1 MTVIKWA
8 PLRDL
13 NVLQQQMEWLCE
25 GAESQHFGFTP
36 AAEMVVTDSSACAKG
51 DRDITIYLD
60 LPGVDPAH
68 IDVQA
73 TAKTI
78 TIIGERLAKETEG
91 EISNRSEL
99 RYGKF
104 QRIISLPE
112 KVQHDQVTAK
122 YEQGVLQLT
131 LPKLVE
137 DKDKIVKVEI
147 TH

>member
-25 GAESQHFGFTP
+25 GAESQHLGFTP
-36 AAEMVVTDSSACAKG
+36 AAEMVVT

-78 TIIGERLAKETEG
+78 TIIGERLAKVTEG

-112 KVQHDQVTAK
+112 KVQHDQVIAK

>member
-1 MTVIKWA
+1 VVGSAHPTKLV
-8 PLRDL
+8 LR
-13 NVLQQQMEWLCE
+13 
-25 GAESQHFGFTP
+25 
-36 AAEMVVTDSSACAKG
+36 
-51 DRDITIYLD
+51 
-60 LPGVDPAH
+60 
-68 IDVQA
+68 
-73 TAKTI
+73 
-78 TIIGERLAKETEG
+78 
-91 EISNRSEL
+91 L

-112 KVQHDQVTAK
+112 KFQHDQVTAK

>member
-1 MTVIKWA
+1 MTVIRWA
-8 PLRDL
+8 PLKDFD
-13 NVLQQQMEWLCE
+13 VIQQQMDRLFDGYTEDCQS
-25 GAESQHFGFTP
+25 AGFTP
-36 AAEMVVTDSSACAKG
+36 AVEMVVTD
-51 DRDITIYLD
+51 RDITIDLD
-60 LPGVDPAH
+60 LPGINPDQ

-73 TAKTI
+73 TAKTV
-78 TIIGERLAKETEG
+78 TIVGERLAKDTEG
-91 EISNRSEL
+91 ATTHRSEL

-104 QRIISLPE
+104 QRVINLPE

-122 YEQGVLQLT
+122 YEYGVLRLV

>member
-1 MTVIKWA
+1 
-8 PLRDL
+8 
-13 NVLQQQMEWLCE
+13 
-25 GAESQHFGFTP
+25 
-36 AAEMVVTDSSACAKG
+36 MVVTD
-51 DRDITIYLD
+51 RDINIYLD

-68 IDVQA
+68 IDVQS

-78 TIIGERLAKETEG
+78 TIIGERLAKVTEG

-112 KVQHDQVTAK
+112 KVQRDQVIAK

>member
-25 GAESQHFGFTP
+25 GAESQHLGFTP
-36 AAEMVVTDSSACAKG
+36 AAEMVVT

-73 TAKTI
+73 TTKTI
-78 TIIGERLAKETEG
+78 TIIGDRLAKETEG

-112 KVQHDQVTAK
+112 KVQHDQVTAN

>member
-1 MTVIKWA
+1 MTVLKWA

-13 NVLQQQMEWLCE
+13 SALQQQMEWLYE
-25 GAESQHFGFTP
+25 GSEPQQLGFTP
-36 AAEMVVTDSSACAKG
+36 AAEMVVTDRA
-51 DRDITIYLD
+51 IHIHLD

-78 TIIGERLAKETEG
+78 TITGERSTKVTEG
-91 EISNRSEL
+91 ETSSRSEL
-99 RYGKF
+99 SYGKF
-104 QRIISLPE
+104 QRVISLPE
-112 KVQHDQVTAK
+112 PIQHDQVLAK

-147 TH
+147 NY

>member
-1 MTVIKWA
+1 
-8 PLRDL
+8 
-13 NVLQQQMEWLCE
+13 VL
-25 GAESQHFGFTP
+25 S
-36 AAEMVVTDSSACAKG
+36 D
-51 DRDITIYLD
+51 
-60 LPGVDPAH
+60 
-68 IDVQA
+68 
-73 TAKTI
+73 
-78 TIIGERLAKETEG
+78 RLAKVTEG
-91 EISNRSEL
+91 ETSNRSEL

-112 KVQHDQVTAK
+112 KVQHDQVTAN

>member
-1 MTVIKWA
+1 
-8 PLRDL
+8 
-13 NVLQQQMEWLCE
+13 
-25 GAESQHFGFTP
+25 
-36 AAEMVVTDSSACAKG
+36 MVVT

-112 KVQHDQVTAK
+112 KVQHDQVIAK

>member
-1 MTVIKWA
+1 MTVIKWS

-13 NVLQQQMEWLCE
+13 SVLQQQMEWLRE
-25 GAESQHFGFTP
+25 GSESQYLGFTP
-36 AAEMVVTDSSACAKG
+36 AAEMVTT

-60 LPGVDPAH
+60 LPGVDPAQV
-68 IDVQA
+68 DVQA

-78 TIIGERLAKETEG
+78 TIVGERSAKTTEG

-112 KVQHDQVTAK
+112 QVQHNQVTAK

-147 TH
+147 AH

>member
-25 GAESQHFGFTP
+25 GSDSQHLDFTP
-36 AAEMVVTDSSACAKG
+36 AAEMVVT

-73 TAKTI
+73 TTKTI
-78 TIIGERLAKETEG
+78 TIIGERSAKETEG
-91 EISNRSEL
+91 ETSNRSEL

-112 KVQHDQVTAK
+112 KVQHDQVTAN